1 MKKEFYKYCALSLLI
16 TTLWTLY
23 GFFDYFLNDSST
35 SHRINSLVFYF
46 YSIVAAISLG
56 VIVLLLHLFFY
67 FTRKSSHILNT
78 FFYILAVVFN
88 LYMSLIWGVCIYFG
102 FLHASMEFSFFI
114 LGSLVISS
122 FLAYDIYK
130 IDFERRK
137 NLPSK

>member
-56 VIVLLLHLFFY
+56 AIVLLLHLFFY

-78 FFYILAVVFN
+78 FFYIFAVVFN

-114 LGSLVISS
+114 LGSLIISS

-137 NLPSK
+137 NLPNK

>member
-16 TTLWTLY
+16 TTLWTMY

-35 SHRINSLVFYF
+35 SHRIESLVFYF
-46 YSIVAAISLG
+46 YSIVAAILLG
-56 VIVLLLHLFFY
+56 SIVLLLHLFFY
-67 FTRKSSHILNT
+67 FTRRSSHILNT

-88 LYMSLIWGVCIYFG
+88 LYMSLIWAVCIYFG
-102 FLHASMEFSFFI
+102 FLHPGMEFSFFI

-130 IDFERRK
+130 IDVDK
-137 NLPSK
+137 HLKKTD